1 MSLSDPKPVKTFK
14 LGVIASK
21 SLDDPGFLPDL
32 LGDKTDVISH
42 IYTNGA
48 NPLVTSFALEH
59 GIPYTVYP
67 ITAGRGLPL
76 STRDIVMASEFVYI
90 ISTPDSKSASQVEKV
105 CAQWLAERPDVFKG
119 FKVLE
124 YDSISHWKG
133 KVCKAAEILACM
145 SKEDTEKNGWFHSI
159 MKAIS

>member
-14 LGVIASK
+14 LGIVASK

-32 LGDKTDVISH
+32 LADKLTVISH

-48 NPLVTSFALEH
+48 NPLVTAFALEH

-76 STRDIVMASEFVYI
+76 STRDIVVASEFVYI
-90 ISTPDSKSASQVEKV
+90 ISTPDSKSAKQVEKV
-105 CAQWLAERPDVFKG
+105 CAQWQAEQPEVFKG
-119 FKVLE
+119 YKVLE
-124 YDSISHWKG
+124 YDSVSFWRQ
-133 KVCKAAEILACM
+133 KVCKTAEILACM
-145 SKEDTEKNGWFHSI
+145 SKEDIERNGWFKSVSE
-159 MKAIS
+159 AIE